1 MDQNTK
7 KQMVAESVLDYID
20 NGEILGIGSGSTV
33 NILIGLLPKVKNKIQ
48 NVVSSSVNS
57 TKLLVANGFEV
68 QELNSIG
75 RLTKYIDGADEV
87 NKYLQLIKGGGGALT
102 REKILAHNS
111 DKFICIVDESKKVE
125 ILGEFPLP
133 VEVIP
138 LSRSSVA
145 REFIKIGGRPV
156 LRQEFTTDNGNI
168 ILDVHDLNI
177 TEPLNL
183 EKTLNNIPG
192 IVTNGLFAI
201 NHAHVLLCAN
211 DNEIEVSEP
220 IV

>member
-7 KQMVAESVLDYID
+7 KQRVAESVLEYID
-20 NGEILGIGSGSTV
+20 NGELLGIGSGSTV
-33 NILIGLLPKVKNKIQ
+33 NILIELLPKVKNKIQ
-48 NVVSSSVNS
+48 NIVSSSKNS
-57 TKLLVANGFEV
+57 TKLLEANGFEV

-87 NKYLQLIKGGGGALT
+87 NKYLQMIKGGGGALT

-125 ILGEFPLP
+125 ILGKFPLP

-177 TEPLNL
+177 SEPLNL

-201 NHAHVLLCAN
+201 NHAHMLLCAN

>member
-7 KQMVAESVLDYID
+7 KHRVAESVLKFID

-33 NILIGLLPKVKNKIQ
+33 NILIELLPKVKNKIQ
-48 NVVSSSVNS
+48 SVVSSSINT
-57 TKLLVANGFEV
+57 TKLLEANGFEV
-68 QELNSIG
+68 QELNSVG
-75 RLTKYIDGADEV
+75 KLTKYIDGADEV
-87 NKYLQLIKGGGGALT
+87 NKYLQMIKGGGGALT

-111 DKFICIVDESKKVE
+111 EKFICIVDESKKVE
-125 ILGEFPLP
+125 VLGKFPLP

-138 LSRSSVA
+138 IARSSVA
-145 REFIKIGGRPV
+145 RELIKIGGRPV
-156 LRQEFTTDNGNI
+156 LRQEFSSDNGNI

-192 IVTNGLFAI
+192 VVTNGIFAI
-201 NHAHVLLCAN
+201 NHASVLLCAN
-211 DNEIEVSEP
+211 DREVVVSEP

>member
-7 KQMVAESVLDYID
+7 KQRVAESVLEYID
-20 NGEILGIGSGSTV
+20 NGEVLGIGSGSTV
-33 NILIGLLPKVKNKIQ
+33 NILIELLPKVKNKIQ
-48 NVVSSSVNS
+48 NIVSSSKNS
-57 TKLLVANGFEV
+57 TKLLEANGFEV

-87 NKYLQLIKGGGGALT
+87 NKYLQMIKGGGGALT
-102 REKILAHNS
+102 REKILASNA

-125 ILGEFPLP
+125 ILGKFPLP

-138 LSRSSVA
+138 LARSSVA
-145 REFIKIGGRPV
+145 RQLVKLGGRPV

-168 ILDVHDLNI
+168 ILDTHDLNI
-177 TEPLNL
+177 TEPINF
-183 EKTLNNIPG
+183 EKKLNNIPG
-192 IVTNGLFAI
+192 VVTNGIFAI
-201 NHAHVLLCAN
+201 NHANILLCAN
-211 DNEIEVSEP
+211 NNEIEVSEP

>member
-7 KQMVAESVLDYID
+7 KQRVAESVLEYID
-20 NGEILGIGSGSTV
+20 NGEVLGIGSGSTV
-33 NILIGLLPKVKNKIQ
+33 NILIELLPKVKNKIQ
-48 NVVSSSVNS
+48 NIVSSSKNS
-57 TKLLVANGFEV
+57 TKLLEANGFEV

-87 NKYLQLIKGGGGALT
+87 NKYLQMIKGGGGALT
-102 REKILAHNS
+102 REKILASNA

-125 ILGEFPLP
+125 ILGKFPLP

-138 LSRSSVA
+138 LARSSVA
-145 REFIKIGGRPV
+145 RQLVKLGGRPV

-168 ILDVHDLNI
+168 ILDTHDLNI
-177 TEPLNL
+177 TEPLNF
-183 EKTLNNIPG
+183 EKKLNNIPG
-192 IVTNGLFAI
+192 VVTNGIFAI
-201 NHAHVLLCAN
+201 NHANILLCAN
-211 DNEIEVSEP
+211 NNEIEVSEP

>member
-7 KQMVAESVLDYID
+7 KQRVAESVLEYID
-20 NGEILGIGSGSTV
+20 NGEVLGIGSGSTV
-33 NILIGLLPKVKNKIQ
+33 NILIELLPKVKNKIQ
-48 NVVSSSVNS
+48 NIVSSSKNS
-57 TKLLVANGFEV
+57 TKLLEANGFEV

-87 NKYLQLIKGGGGALT
+87 NKYLQMIKGGGGALT
-102 REKILAHNS
+102 REKILASNA

-125 ILGEFPLP
+125 ILGKFPLP

-138 LSRSSVA
+138 LARSSVA
-145 REFIKIGGRPV
+145 RQLVKLGGRPV

-168 ILDVHDLNI
+168 ILDTHDLNI
-177 TEPLNL
+177 TEPLNF
-183 EKTLNNIPG
+183 EKKLNNIPG
-192 IVTNGLFAI
+192 VVTNGIFAI
-201 NHAHVLLCAN
+201 NHANILLCAK
-211 DNEIEVSEP
+211 DNEVEVSEP

>member
-33 NILIGLLPKVKNKIQ
+33 NILIELLPKVKNKIQ
-48 NVVSSSVNS
+48 NVVSSSLNS
-57 TKLLVANGFEV
+57 TKLLEANGFEV

-111 DKFICIVDESKKVE
+111 DKFICIVDESKKVG
-125 ILGEFPLP
+125 ILGKFPLP

-156 LRQEFTTDNGNI
+156 LREEFTTDNGNI

-201 NHAHVLLCAN
+201 NHAHMLLCAN

>member
-7 KQMVAESVLDYID
+7 KHRVAESVLEYID
-20 NGEILGIGSGSTV
+20 NGEVLGIGSGSTV
-33 NILIGLLPKVKNKIQ
+33 NILIEMLPKVKNKIQ
-48 NVVSSSVNS
+48 SVVSSSVHS
-57 TKLLVANGFEV
+57 SKLLNDNGFEV

-75 RLTKYIDGADEV
+75 KLTKYIDGADEV
-87 NKYLQLIKGGGGALT
+87 NKYLQMIKGGGGALT

-125 ILGEFPLP
+125 ILGKFPLP
-133 VEVIP
+133 IEVIP

-145 REFIKIGGRPV
+145 RELIKIGGRPV
-156 LRQEFTTDNGNI
+156 LRQEFTTDNGNV
-168 ILDVHDLNI
+168 ILDVHNLNI
-177 TEPLNL
+177 TEPLDF

-192 IVTNGLFAI
+192 VVTNGIFAI
-201 NHAHVLLCAN
+201 NHANMLLCAN
-211 DNEIEVSEP
+211 ENGVEVSEP

>member
-1 MDQNTK
+1 MSD
-7 KQMVAESVLDYID
+7 LF
-20 NGEILGIGSGSTV
+20 GIGSGSTV

-48 NVVSSSVNS
+48 NVVSSSLNS
-57 TKLLVANGFEV
+57 TKLLEANGFEV

-111 DKFICIVDESKKVE
+111 DKFICIVDESKKVD
-125 ILGEFPLP
+125 ILGKFPLP

-201 NHAHVLLCAN
+201 NHAHILLCAN
-211 DNEIEVSEP
+211 DNEIEVTEP

>member
-111 DKFICIVDESKKVE
+111 DKFICIVDESKKVD
-125 ILGEFPLP
+125 ILGKFPLP

-201 NHAHVLLCAN
+201 NHAHILLCAN
-211 DNEIEVSEP
+211 DNEIEVTEP

>member
-33 NILIGLLPKVKNKIQ
+33 NILIGLLPKVRNKIQ

-57 TKLLVANGFEV
+57 TKLLEANGFEV

-87 NKYLQLIKGGGGALT
+87 NKYLQMIKGGGGALT

-125 ILGEFPLP
+125 ILGKFPLP

-201 NHAHVLLCAN
+201 NHAHILLCAN